1 MLVGTTGLVVESP
14 DRLRPESVEV
24 MFRGHYAALVRS
36 LTVVAG
42 DRGTA
47 EDAVQEAFA
56 QALLHWP
63 RISTYA
69 DPVAWVR
76 RVALNR
82 LFNLHRSSRRRVG
95 ALRRLRARPGEDP
108 DESTRV
114 TNRVDLDAALRGL
127 PVQQRAALSLHYVEG
142 LSVAEIANTL
152 GVSEGTVKTHLH
164 RARLALRAVMEV
176 S

>member
-1 MLVGTTGLVVESP
+1 MESP
-14 DRLRPESVEV
+14 HRLRPESVEV
-24 MFRGHYAALVRS
+24 MFRGHYAALLRS

-42 DRGTA
+42 DRGAA

-56 QALLHWP
+56 QALLHWS

-82 LFNLHRSSRRRVG
+82 IFNLHRSSRRRVG
-95 ALRRLRARPGEDP
+95 ALRRLRSRAGENP
-108 DESTRV
+108 DESTQV
-114 TNRVDLDAALRGL
+114 TNRVDLDAALSGL
-127 PVQQRAALSLHYVEG
+127 PLQQRAALALHYVED
-142 LSVAEIANTL
+142 LPVADIADAL

-164 RARLALRAVMEV
+164 RARNAVRSAMEV